1 MPRDSIPLLF
11 YVLSPVPE
19 PRATFVGLRFAHV
32 SYHSIYLDG
41 VKTNITDEEADEI
54 RTYLKEKEEYK
65 EKIRKI
71 QNG

>member
-1 MPRDSIPLLF
+1 M
-11 YVLSPVPE
+11 
-19 PRATFVGLRFAHV
+19 
-32 SYHSIYLDG
+32 
-41 VKTNITDEEADEI
+41 NITDEEADEI